1 MRERSRGK
9 AEPVVSTPYI
19 CNDLISQSQINSQ
32 ITHTKQRPKYGVN
45 KTEWTINDSDLNLT
59 CILSMQ
65 LDNNQHHSTFDRRF
79 KIETS
84 RAGT

>member
-9 AEPVVSTPYI
+9 AEPVVSTPHLQSHLSI
-19 CNDLISQSQINSQ
+19 SQINSQ

-45 KTEWTINDSDLNLT
+45 KTEWTINNSDLNLT